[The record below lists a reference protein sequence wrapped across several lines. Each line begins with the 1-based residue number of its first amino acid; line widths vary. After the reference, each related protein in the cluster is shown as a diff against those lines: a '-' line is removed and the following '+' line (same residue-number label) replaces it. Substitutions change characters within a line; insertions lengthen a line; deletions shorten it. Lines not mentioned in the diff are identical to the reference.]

1 MRAICGLG
9 NPGRR
14 YRRTRHNLGFLALDR
29 YLARYWPR
37 RVRPR
42 SQGIPFPPL
51 PLPRWRR
58 ALPEALLCRPTPELV
73 LLKPLTYMNRS
84 GVAIARLLDRFALE
98 PKDCLI
104 VYDDVALPLGE
115 LRARARGGAGGH
127 KGMASVIEAL
137 GTTAI
142 PRLRLGIDGEEKP
155 DDLVRFVLSEF
166 TSEEWPRVEG
176 MLDRAAAAL
185 DRFHH
190 GGIAGVLDFLAQLK
204 QRSAGSAGGEREQ
217 EQGQE

>member
-29 YLARYWPR
+29 YVARYWPR
-37 RVRPR
+37 GVW
-42 SQGIPFPPL
+42 QAL
-51 PLPRWRR
+51 LPRWRH
-58 ALPEALLCRPTPELV
+58 ALPEALLYRPTPELV

-84 GVAIARLLDRFALE
+84 GLAVARLLERFALE
-98 PKDCLI
+98 PEDCLI
-104 VYDDVALPLGE
+104 VYDDVALPLGR
-115 LRARARGGAGGH
+115 LRARAQGSAGGH

-155 DDLVRFVLSEF
+155 EDLVQFVLSEF
-166 TSEEWPRVEG
+166 TPEEWPQVER

-185 DRFHH
+185 DRFHR
-190 GGIAGVLDFLAQLK
+190 GGIAAVLDFIAQLE
-204 QRSAGSAGGEREQ
+204 QRS
-217 EQGQE
+217 